1 MWNKLA
7 AAGFMVATA
16 TVSISDSCPDYL
28 DYAKEYHAP
37 YSAGKYNLSSQ
48 RPAPSCR
55 TFKSQDVE
63 DTIDRMNKTMRDPDL
78 FQLFKNAFPNTLDT
92 AIKWHGTA
100 EGSDEELTFVI
111 TGDINAMWLRDSANQ
126 MQSYLPLLK
135 PATSSNSIAS
145 LYRGV
150 INLQARYL
158 LTSPYCNSFQP
169 PVESGIPPAEN
180 GASTDDRV
188 FPTYTNQS
196 VFECKYELDSLAAFL
211 EVSSNYY
218 KATKDIDFF
227 KKYKWVDA
235 INAVLDVATTMM
247 EPTYNQNGSVN
258 TSPYTFTRQTNRAT
272 ETFAND
278 GLGNP
283 SAPNTGLIRSGFRPS
298 DDATIYQ
305 FLIPSNMM
313 FASYLASTAEIMS
326 AFPGHKSLGNRMAQM
341 VVSLRESISKHGIVN
356 DPVHGRIYAF
366 EVDGYGSRNIMDD
379 SNVPSLLSAPFIG
392 YVDKKNK
399 VYQNTRKVIL
409 STANPYFMKGPVFNS
424 IGGPHVGPGFG
435 WPMASII
442 RILTSDDDAEIK
454 ETLRELLSTTDG
466 LGLMHEGINSFDSS
480 KWTRQWFSWV
490 NGLFGQMILDL
501 EERKPYILKE
511 SFQ

>member
-1 MWNKLA
+1 
-7 AAGFMVATA
+7 
-16 TVSISDSCPDYL
+16 
-28 DYAKEYHAP
+28 
-37 YSAGKYNLSSQ
+37 
-48 RPAPSCR
+48 
-55 TFKSQDVE
+55 
-63 DTIDRMNKTMRDPDL
+63 
-78 FQLFKNAFPNTLDT
+78 
-92 AIKWHGTA
+92 
-100 EGSDEELTFVI
+100 
-111 TGDINAMWLRDSANQ
+111 
-126 MQSYLPLLK
+126 MQSYLSLLK

-169 PVESGIPPAEN
+169 PVESGIPPTEN

-188 FPTYTNQS
+188 FPTYTNDS

-218 KATKDIDFF
+218 KATSDIDFF

-235 INAVLDVATTMM
+235 INAILDVATTMM
-247 EPTYNQNGSVN
+247 EPTYNENGSVN

-278 GLGNP
+278 GFGNP

-326 AFPGHKSLGNRMAQM
+326 ALPGHKSLGNRMAQM
-341 VVSLRESISKHGIVN
+341 AVSLRESINKHGIVN

-379 SNVPSLLSAPFIG
+379 SNVPSLLSAPFIEF
-392 YVDKKNK
+392 VDRKNK

-424 IGGPHVGPGFG
+424 IGGPHVGPGYG

-442 RILTSDDDAEIK
+442 RIMTSDDDAEIK
-454 ETLRELLSTTDG
+454 QTLGELLSTTDG

-480 KWTRQWFSWV
+480 KWTRQW
-490 NGLFGQMILDL
+490 
-501 EERKPYILKE
+501 
-511 SFQ
+511 

>member
-1 MWNKLA
+1 MWNRLTV
-7 AAGFMVATA
+7 AGFIVATA
-16 TVSISDSCPDYL
+16 TASISDSCPDYL

-55 TFKSQDVE
+55 TFESQDVE

-78 FQLFKNAFPNTLDT
+78 FQLFQNAFPNTLDT

-218 KATKDIDFF
+218 KATNDIDFF

-235 INAVLDVATTMM
+235 INAILDVATTMM
-247 EPTYNQNGSVN
+247 EPTYNENGSVN

-278 GLGNP
+278 GFGNP

-326 AFPGHKSLGNRMAQM
+326 ALPGHKSLGNRMAQM
-341 VVSLRESISKHGIVN
+341 AVSLRESINKHGIVN

-392 YVDKKNK
+392 FVDRKNK

-424 IGGPHVGPGFG
+424 IGGPHVGPGYG

-442 RILTSDDDAEIK
+442 RIMTSDDDAEIK
-454 ETLRELLSTTDG
+454 QTLGELLFTTDG

-501 EERKPYILKE
+501 EERKPYILKT